1 MMAETIHPVYEGIP
15 MQKTL
20 SKKNRKRRNTLVRQ
34 RQIIEAARGLIIK
47 YGSEHVTV
55 RKIAEEIGISEG
67 ALYRHFK
74 SKREILLFL
83 IQHIKEYLLNDFPK
97 KTSSKYI
104 LCTLEN
110 TLKNH
115 LSSMEQRKGISFL
128 VIAEILSMGD
138 RGLNRRALEVLKK
151 YIDDIKKLLLE
162 GIKTGEIRQNIDP
175 EMTAYVFLGAIQGL
189 ITIWAL
195 SDYNFI
201 LEKKFKPLWKVLC
214 QAIKRD

>member
-1 MMAETIHPVYEGIP
+1 VVDTIYPVYEGVP
-15 MQKTL
+15 MQKAL
-20 SKKNRKRRNTLVRQ
+20 SKKNQKRRNTLVRQ
-34 RQIIEAARGLIIK
+34 RQIIEAARRLIIK

-83 IQHIKEYLLNDFPK
+83 IQHIEEYLLSDFPK
-97 KTSSKYI
+97 KSSSKYV
-104 LCTLEN
+104 LGTLEN

-138 RGLNRRALEVLKK
+138 KRLNRRALEVLKK
-151 YIDDIKKLLLE
+151 YIDDIRKLLLE
-162 GIKTGEIRQNIDP
+162 GIKNREIRPNINP

-201 LEKKFKPLWKVLC
+201 LEEKSKPLWKVLC
-214 QAIKRD
+214 QIIKRD